1 MASYADL
8 YGYNWKNSTH
18 PLPPLMTPTTQAFTS
33 LELCLYLLGFGL
45 TSLLLLCFYRKGAG
59 GGGGGR
65 VNRAQRHGQRLQCW
79 VDLTFFFFCFSI
91 RALNLQ
97 QRQVPSFAVC
107 QLNGVMIHFVAT
119 LQFSAITGFVWERYY
134 RLRLIRDNSLT
145 HIAGKNSVAPHWRIF
160 QCKSRTS
167 FLVPPPRNPNLLLH
181 AHADVV
187 APGLLLHALLP
198 VLTGSE
204 YGHYAPKS
212 NNGLCFATGGEGVLK
227 HDMFA
232 LANMLYFSSC
242 FSVVIFASFKSLKII
257 HVLLASSSTGSTTKT
272 AVQTE
277 KRATRFAISVTVL
290 FLACWTM
297 VAVYFISLP
306 FGVRSSNWPP
316 M

>member
-8 YGYNWKNSTH
+8 YAYNWDNSTH
-18 PLPPLMTPTTQAFTS
+18 PLPPLMTSTTQGFTS

-45 TSLLLLCFYRKGAG
+45 TSLLLLCFYRKG
-59 GGGGGR
+59 GR
-65 VNRAQRHGQRLQCW
+65 ANHAQRHGQRLQCW
-79 VDLTFFFFCFSI
+79 VDLAFFFVFFSAN
-91 RALNLQ
+91 ALNLQ

-107 QLNGVMIHFVAT
+107 QLNGVAIHFVAT
-119 LQFSAITGFVWERYY
+119 LQFSAITGLVWERYY
-134 RLRLIRDNSLT
+134 RLRLIRDNSFT
-145 HIAGKNSVAPHWRIF
+145 RIAGKNSVAPHWRIF
-160 QCKSRTS
+160 KY
-167 FLVPPPRNPNLLLH
+167 
-181 AHADVV
+181 VV

-232 LANMLYFSSC
+232 LANVLYFFSC
-242 FSVVIFASFKSLKII
+242 FSVVIFASFKSLKTIR
-257 HVLLASSSTGSTTKT
+257 VLLASSSTGSTTKT

-290 FLACWTM
+290 FLTCWTICAM
-297 VAVYFISLP
+297 YFISLP
-306 FGVRSSNWPP
+306 FGVGSSYWPP